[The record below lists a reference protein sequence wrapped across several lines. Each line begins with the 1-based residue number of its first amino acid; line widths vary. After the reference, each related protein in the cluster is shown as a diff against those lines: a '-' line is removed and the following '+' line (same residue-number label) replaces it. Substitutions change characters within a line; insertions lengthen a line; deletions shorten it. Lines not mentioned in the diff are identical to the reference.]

1 MVTPARMS
9 QPVVGLAT
17 TPGGLAGRFAAMAS
31 PCEVLV
37 DGANAEELLRVTR
50 AVASEVWRIERH
62 WSRYRHDNV
71 VHRINTAGGEP
82 VTVDAETAQFLDY
95 AARLHAWSGGRFD
108 VTSGVL
114 RRAWKFDGSDRLPP
128 PGQVEALLPLVG
140 WDKVSWQAPVLRM
153 PMGMEI
159 DFGGIGKEYAVD
171 RACAVARAATSRPV
185 LVNCGGDLA
194 ATGPRADGQPWIVGI
209 DTGVAE
215 QPAGAAPPV
224 VRLAQGGV
232 ATSGDANRFLLKD
245 GVRYPHVLDPR
256 TGWPVTGGPR
266 AVTVAAQTCTEAG
279 VLSTVALL
287 HGRDAAQFLDDNG
300 ADYSLTW

>member
-1 MVTPARMS
+1 MVSPAIR
-9 QPVVGLAT
+9 VEAA
-17 TPGGLAGRFAAMAS
+17 PGGLAGRFQAMAS

-37 DGANAEELLRVTR
+37 DGADGAELARITGI
-50 AVASEVWRIERH
+50 VAAEVWRIEQH
-62 WSRYRHDNV
+62 WSRYRNDNV
-71 VHRINTAGGEP
+71 VHRINTAGGRP
-82 VTVDAETAQFLDY
+82 LTVDAETAQFLDY
-95 AARLHAWSGGRFD
+95 AAKLHEWSGGLFD

-114 RRAWKFDGSDRLPP
+114 RRAWKFDGSDRLPSA
-128 PGQVEALLPLVG
+128 GQVNALLPLVG
-140 WDKVSWQAPVLRM
+140 WDKVSWSAPRLQM

-171 RACAVARAATSRPV
+171 RACALAGHATRHAV

-194 ATGPRADGQPWIVGI
+194 SSGPRAGGEPWQVGI
-209 DTGVAE
+209 DAGGI
-215 QPAGAAPPV
+215 GAAAAL

-232 ATSGDANRFLLKD
+232 ATSGDAHRFLLKD

-266 AVTVAAQTCTEAG
+266 AITVAAATCTEAG

-287 HGRDAAQFLDDNG
+287 HGAGAEDFLEDAG
-300 ADYSLTW
+300 ADYTLTW